1 MTDLS
6 AFEPILAQRSSGAC
20 ELCGGREAPQVHALP
35 HSPQLDA
42 STCVWL
48 CSACAERGAAEH
60 LDDKDWFGLK
70 EAAWS
75 EHAAVQVLALRLL
88 RRLDA
93 AWASDLADQIYMDE
107 ATLAW
112 ANAATAVKGEGE
124 GEGEGTDRVRTLDS
138 NGTELL
144 EGDTVT
150 LIKDLD
156 VKGTSFVAKRGTTV
170 KNIHLIGDPDNIE
183 GRVNKV
189 QLVLKTCFLK
199 KA

>member
-1 MTDLS
+1 MTDLR
-6 AFEPILAQRSSGAC
+6 AFEPTLAQRSSGAC

-48 CSACAERGAAEH
+48 CSACTERGAAEH

-93 AWASDLADQIYMDE
+93 AWASDLAEQLYMDE

-112 ANAATAVKGEGE
+112 ADAATAADAEGE
-124 GEGEGTDRVRTLDS
+124 ASVRTLDS
-138 NGTELL
+138 NGAELA

-170 KNIHLIGDPDNIE
+170 KNIHLIGDPDNVE

>member
-48 CSACAERGAAEH
+48 CSACTERAAAEH

-75 EHAAVQVLALRLL
+75 EHAAVQVLTLRLL

-93 AWASDLADQIYMDE
+93 AWASDLAEQIYMDE
-107 ATLAW
+107 TTLAW
-112 ANAATAVKGEGE
+112 ADAASAADGEGE
-124 GEGEGTDRVRTLDS
+124 GEGEASVRTLDS
-138 NGTELL
+138 NGAELA

-170 KNIHLIGDPDNIE
+170 KNIHLIGDPANIE